1 MRKFTNKTLIILSGL
16 LFLTSLS
23 ADPFLHDHI
32 GENQTLIECQLCEN
46 KTSGLLEGDEAV
58 TDFVESSIIKELK
71 IEDISQCHSKNY
83 QSRAPPKN

>member
-1 MRKFTNKTLIILSGL
+1 MNIPTELKYTK
-16 LFLTSLS
+16 
-23 ADPFLHDHI
+23 DHEWVRI
-32 GENQTLIECQLCEN
+32 
-46 KTSGLLEGDEAV
+46 EGDEAV

>member
-1 MRKFTNKTLIILSGL
+1 MKKFTNKTLILLSGL

-23 ADPFLHDHI
+23 AHPFLHDHI
-32 GENQTLIECQLCEN
+32 GENQTLIECQLYDN

-58 TDFVESSIIKELK
+58 SDFVESSIIKELK